1 MTTIVEGSPTEAASF
16 SIAVTVAAI
25 LLRAVPPTSG
35 MSNGG

>member
-1 MTTIVEGSPTEAASF
+1 MVSGWPTEAASF

-35 MSNGG
+35 MSSGG